1 MNSIQNR
8 IIVLIWKKLL
18 VKFVDCEKEIL
29 AHENIV
35 RKSKVSIFFE
45 A

>member
-8 IIVLIWKKLL
+8 IVVLIWKKLL

-35 RKSKVSIFFE
+35 RKNNVLILFKV
-45 A
+45 